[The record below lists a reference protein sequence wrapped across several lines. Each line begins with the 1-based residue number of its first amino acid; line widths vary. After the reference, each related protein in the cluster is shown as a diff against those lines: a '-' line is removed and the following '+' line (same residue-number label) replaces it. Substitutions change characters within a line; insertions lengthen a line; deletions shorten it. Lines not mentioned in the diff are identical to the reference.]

1 MSAKEIFSLAAVI
14 LTLLAYF
21 PYLRSIRKGTTRPHV
36 FSWLIW
42 SLSTFIIFF
51 AQIKS
56 GGGVAAWPVGLSGAI
71 TFYIAILAYRKKADI
86 RILLIDYVFFGIALL
101 AIPLWIFTANPMWA
115 VILITLIDVCG
126 FIPTIRKAYYFPE
139 QESMNFYFVFFIR
152 CIFVILALEAYSL
165 TTILFP
171 LTIGLS
177 SLLMCFILLQ
187 RNSIHSTTPI

>member
-36 FSWLIW
+36 
-42 SLSTFIIFF
+42 
-51 AQIKS
+51 
-56 GGGVAAWPVGLSGAI
+56 
-71 TFYIAILAYRKKADI
+71 FYIAILAYRKKADI